1 MSGGR
6 GISVWLI
13 RVGSHRVRVRVWILG
28 RRQLLWLQS
37 GDLGLDRAKA
47 VQAKALALQEAYSNL
62 EQHLAEILGVLSVVV
77 LVAQHMVAPLEERT
91 PALNVPTPCRLRSS
105 DLERAR
111 MGGRIPDTV
120 GLLLAWDLVHE
131 PLTLILVALP
141 D

>member
-1 MSGGR
+1 MADPRREPSGKGR
-6 GISVWLI
+6 GMDIGEEAV
-13 RVGSHRVRVRVWILG
+13 VVAAVRGLK
-28 RRQLLWLQS
+28 LP
-37 GDLGLDRAKA
+37 LGLDRAKA